1 MKQTI
6 NQSQFVQAFT
16 DCGRG
21 EQFSRAALEAIFEY
35 IEIGDPNAELDPI
48 AVCCEWTEYPT
59 AIDAAAEYGE
69 LFSDEVEA
77 IEWLE
82 KRTTVI
88 ETGSGSIVIQSE
100 NLPIEGMGYW
110 YNSDAFARD

>member
-6 NQSQFVQAFT
+6 NQSQFVNAFHA
-16 DCGRG
+16 CGRG
-21 EQFSRAALEAIFEY
+21 DQFSREALEAIFDYME
-35 IEIGDPNAELDPI
+35 EVDPNTELDPI
-48 AVCCEWTEYPT
+48 GICCEWTEYPT